1 MQAEAHTS
9 LAARLGGA
17 ARQHALL
24 ELQDALVDVE
34 SVRHHDRVR
43 DALPV
48 ELAVRAGALGVLGA
62 VTRGVLGGDA
72 RQLTEEA
79 GGVGAQASEDFGDQ
93 RDDLL
98 AALEGVVSS
107 L

>member
-1 MQAEAHTS
+1 MS
-9 LAARLGGA
+9 LARRLGGA
-17 ARQHALL
+17 TRQHALL

-34 SVRHHDRVR
+34 GVRHHDRVR

-62 VTRGVLGGDA
+62 IARGVLGGNA
-72 RQLTEEA
+72 RQLAKEA

-98 AALEGVVSS
+98 PALEG
-107 L
+107 LRRKQNPKFD